1 MGPALTPAE
10 VGREMAACGL
20 LGACLGGARAIF
32 PSKGRGAFG
41 PDLLLVGAVL
51 LLCQSYAAGSG
62 VDGVLRWYLPAAA
75 FGAAFGVQAVLDMP
89 LGRLRQWAVF
99 PLVRCSGA
107 LAARR
112 KSRKAARKAAKERRN
127 EKILAKKLQKSL
139 PRERRLLYNSNVS
152 K

>member
-20 LGACLGGARAIF
+20 LGACLGGARALF

-51 LLCQSYAAGSG
+51 LLCQSYAASFG

-75 FGAAFGVQAVLDMP
+75 FGAAFGVQAVLEVP

-127 EKILAKKLQKSL
+127 EKRLAKKPKKNL
-139 PRERRLLYNSNVS
+139 PSERRVLYNSNVS

>member
-20 LGACLGGARAIF
+20 LGACLGGARALF

-51 LLCQSYAAGSG
+51 LLCQSYAASS
-62 VDGVLRWYLPAAA
+62 GVLRWYLPAAA
-75 FGAAFGVQAVLDMP
+75 FGAAFGVQAVLDVP

-127 EKILAKKLQKSL
+127 EKRLAKKLQKSL